1 MERLTHEKLGNS
13 YALKNPAENEIGAFK
28 NYNTFSAYLIAV
40 NKLGAYEDTGLSPED
55 VEQMKHEY
63 FDAVVEVERLRK
75 ELEGT
80 DELM

>member
-13 YALKNPAENEIGAFK
+13 YGLKNPAAK
-28 NYNTFSAYLIAV
+28 NYNTFYAYLIAV

-75 ELEGT
+75 ELEGA